1 MARVPR
7 IELSIVGLEATL
19 RPAPTHIWS
28 VTKEFAPSQPLEA
41 SALQAFGLTRAQS
54 TVIGFAL
61 IQQVPPAWLHAL
73 DRRCSIQGT
82 RSLMKPTLQ
91 NFAGR
96 LGTFTPLFDNRRRPV
111 SAIVAYSSLIPSRG
125 IPVHRLTTSDPFGR
139 GGWYRPSASGVQT
152 RYSSNRASPRW

>member
-28 VTKEFAPSQPLEA
+28 VAKEFAPSQPLEA
-41 SALQAFGLTRAQS
+41 SALQAFGLTRVQS

-82 RSLMKPTLQ
+82 RSLMKPKLQIRQVGLGLLPLSLTIAAALYPRLQLTL
-91 NFAGR
+91 
-96 LGTFTPLFDNRRRPV
+96 
-111 SAIVAYSSLIPSRG
+111 
-125 IPVHRLTTSDPFGR
+125 H
-139 GGWYRPSASGVQT
+139 
-152 RYSSNRASPRW
+152 